1 MRIAIFGTGGI
12 GGYFGGR
19 LAQAGADVV
28 FIARGEHLQA
38 IRQNGLKVDSIKGDF
53 VIKPAQATDKPEE
66 VGIVDVV
73 LVTVKA
79 WQISDAAKYM
89 KPMVGPETFVLPL
102 QNGVGAPSQLAKIL
116 GYEHVLGGLC
126 GLISYIVGPGHV
138 CHAGADPYIR
148 FGELDN
154 TQSDR
159 TERLQTIF
167 DRTPGITANIP
178 SDINAAMWQKFL
190 LIAPWS
196 GLGAITRTP
205 IGVFRSQSGTRQML
219 EQTMIEIH
227 DVARARN
234 INLPGDV
241 IAKTMEFLDAV
252 PSEWTASMQR
262 DIMEEKPSELETQTG
277 AVVRLGQEAGIE
289 TPINNFIYQ
298 SLLPMEMRAR
308 GQLIF

>member
-234 INLPGDV
+234 INLP
-241 IAKTMEFLDAV
+241 
-252 PSEWTASMQR
+252 
-262 DIMEEKPSELETQTG
+262 
-277 AVVRLGQEAGIE
+277 
-289 TPINNFIYQ
+289 
-298 SLLPMEMRAR
+298 EM
-308 GQLIF
+308 L

>member
-126 GLISYIVGPGHV
+126 GLITYIVGPGHV

-159 TERLQTIF
+159 TERLQTY
-167 DRTPGITANIP
+167 
-178 SDINAAMWQKFL
+178 S
-190 LIAPWS
+190 
-196 GLGAITRTP
+196 
-205 IGVFRSQSGTRQML
+205 
-219 EQTMIEIH
+219 IEH
-227 DVARARN
+227 R
-234 INLPGDV
+234 
-241 IAKTMEFLDAV
+241 E
-252 PSEWTASMQR
+252 
-262 DIMEEKPSELETQTG
+262 
-277 AVVRLGQEAGIE
+277 
-289 TPINNFIYQ
+289 
-298 SLLPMEMRAR
+298 
-308 GQLIF
+308 

>member
-1 MRIAIFGTGGI
+1 LSLKEVIMRIAIFGTGGI

-159 TERLQTIF
+159 TERLQTLF

-190 LIAPWS
+190 LIASWS

-241 IAKTMEFLDAV
+241 IAKTMEFLDTFLLRG
-252 PSEWTASMQR
+252 PPQCN
-262 DIMEEKPSELETQTG
+262 ETLWKKNHQNWRHKL
-277 AVVRLGQEAGIE
+277 V
-289 TPINNFIYQ
+289 
-298 SLLPMEMRAR
+298 LLCA
-308 GQLIF
+308 

>member
-1 MRIAIFGTGGI
+1 MRIAILGAGGI

-126 GLISYIVGPGHV
+126 GLITYIVGPGHV

-159 TERLQTIF
+159 TERLQTLF
-167 DRTPGITANIP
+167 DRTPGMTAKIP
-178 SDINAAMWQKFL
+178 SDINSAMWQKFL
-190 LIAPWS
+190 LIASWS

-241 IAKTMEFLDAV
+241 IAKTMGFLDTI
-252 PSEWTASMQR
+252 PSEGTASMQR

>member
-53 VIKPAQATDKPEE
+53 VIKPAQATDKPGE

-89 KPMVGPETFVLPL
+89 KPMVGPETIVLPL

-126 GLISYIVGPGHV
+126 GLITYIVGPGHV